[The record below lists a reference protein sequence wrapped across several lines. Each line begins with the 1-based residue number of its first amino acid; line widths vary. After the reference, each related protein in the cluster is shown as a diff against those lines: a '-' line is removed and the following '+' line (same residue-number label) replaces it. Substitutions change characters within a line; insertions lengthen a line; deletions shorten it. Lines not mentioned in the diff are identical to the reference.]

1 MMNIREYFD
10 TLRMNA
16 QTEEEFDN
24 VCETEYE
31 VYEWYCDDDSDLFDK
46 WVEANEI
53 DLTATEMVGYV
64 DKHKV
69 KVITLWAWDFD
80 EA

>member
-16 QTEEEFDN
+16 KTEEEFDN
-24 VCETEYE
+24 VCDTEYE
-31 VYEWYCDDDSDLFDK
+31 VYEWYCDDETDLFDA
-46 WVEANEI
+46 WVKANNI
-53 DLTATEMVGYV
+53 DLDATEMIGYTK
-64 DKHKV
+64 KHEV